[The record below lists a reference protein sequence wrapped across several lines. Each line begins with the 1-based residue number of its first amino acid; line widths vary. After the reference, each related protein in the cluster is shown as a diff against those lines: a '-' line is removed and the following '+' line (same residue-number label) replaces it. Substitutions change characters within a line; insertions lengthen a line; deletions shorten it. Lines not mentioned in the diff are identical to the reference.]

1 MEICGDSIRL
11 VDEKVSIT
19 GYLAGEGTAAAKVG
33 DKCSFVFCS
42 ETCGLD
48 FISAKK
54 EINQGLKKIDL

>member
-1 MEICGDSIRL
+1 MVIG
-11 VDEKVSIT
+11 KGVSIT

-48 FISAKK
+48 FVSVKE
-54 EINQGLKKIDL
+54 EINQGLKEMDLWGSD